1 MQCTVSPMQPSD
13 IADIIALCRRV
24 YPSSPPWTAT
34 QLLSHLEIFA
44 EGQQVARTADG
55 KLAGMSASLIIRW
68 DEYDALGTWRD
79 FTSGGTFRNHDP
91 SSGRTLY
98 GAEIMVDPTVQGCG
112 VGSALYR
119 ARRELAET
127 LGLLRI
133 RAGARLAG
141 YGDAYQ
147 QLTPW
152 DYVLDVVSDRRRDPT
167 LSFQLSRG
175 FHVFDVVHGYLEH
188 DPASRGWAALIQWVN
203 PAVATQRDY
212 GVADPRLIPFMAP
225 SPVRLSA
232 QEMPSGTDGRRYS

>member
-13 IADIIALCRRV
+13 IDDIVALCRRV

-55 KLAGMSASLIIRW
+55 ALAGMSASLIVRW
-68 DEYDALGTWRD
+68 DAYDALGTWRD
-79 FTSGGTFRNHDP
+79 FTSAGTFRDHDVA
-91 SSGRTLY
+91 SGRTLY
-98 GAEIMVDPTVQGCG
+98 GAEIMVEPSVQGTG

-141 YGDAYQ
+141 YGAAHE

-152 DYVLDVVSDRRRDPT
+152 EYVLDVVSDRRRDPT

-203 PAVATQRDY
+203 PAVATRSDY
-212 GVADPRLIPFMAP
+212 GVADPRLVPFMAP
-225 SPVRLSA
+225 SPARLSA
-232 QEMPSGTDGRRYS
+232 DGLPSGADGTRCS